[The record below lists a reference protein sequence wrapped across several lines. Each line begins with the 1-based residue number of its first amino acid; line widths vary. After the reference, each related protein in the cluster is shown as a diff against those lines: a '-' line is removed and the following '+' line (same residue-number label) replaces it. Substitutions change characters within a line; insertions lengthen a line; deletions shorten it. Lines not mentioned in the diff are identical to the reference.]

1 MHDFEKD
8 FLWLMNNSV
17 FGETME
23 NTRKHKGIKFGL
35 ANKKKKLVNGRAK
48 LSHKKWFSERLL
60 AIELNK
66 AELKMN
72 KAVHLGLLIL
82 DMSKIIYLL

>member
-17 FGETME
+17 FGKTME

-35 ANKKKKLVNGRAK
+35 ANKKLVNGRVN
-48 LSHKKWFSERLL
+48 LSHKKWFSESLL

-66 AELKMN
+66 TEGKIN

>member
-1 MHDFEKD
+1 M
-8 FLWLMNNSV
+8 
-17 FGETME
+17 
-23 NTRKHKGIKFGL
+23 
-35 ANKKKKLVNGRAK
+35 VNGRVK
-48 LSHKKWFSERLL
+48 LSHKKWFSDRLL

-66 AELKMN
+66 TEGKIN

>member
-1 MHDFEKD
+1 MYDFEKD

-17 FGETME
+17 FGKTME
-23 NTRKHKGIKFGL
+23 NTRKHKRIKFGL
-35 ANKKKKLVNGRAK
+35 ANKKKN
-48 LSHKKWFSERLL
+48 WFSERLL

-66 AELKMN
+66 TEGKIN

>member
-17 FGETME
+17 FGKTMK

-35 ANKKKKLVNGRAK
+35 ANKKEIG
-48 LSHKKWFSERLL
+48 
-60 AIELNK
+60 
-66 AELKMN
+66 
-72 KAVHLGLLIL
+72 
-82 DMSKIIYLL
+82 